1 MVLDHIESLIFLE
14 NEDYLF
20 DAKMTLARISQG
32 LFWLYKNVK
41 IIEDQV
47 RLNASIDNTEV
58 SVVEGPLKGIPTDWL
73 SCAFQWYAVSLYNY
87 IRLVGWLST
96 RDKNFINEYI
106 NRVIPNVK
114 NYRHKVAAHFALT
127 APKENDNKADL
138 ISSIMTNIVYAK
150 GYLRAGALS
159 EIFFDE
165 NGNKIE
171 QKNKTSWSL
180 TKTHT
185 KLIPRY
191 WPDGPMKA
199 YPSIKISA
207 QTTRKFYVNWED

>member
-1 MVLDHIESLIFLE
+1 MILDFIEKLDLSE

-41 IIEDQV
+41 MMEDQV
-47 RLNASIDNTEV
+47 RINASIDNSIV
-58 SVVEGPLKGIPTDWL
+58 AVVEGPLKGIPTDWL
-73 SCAFQWYAVSLYNY
+73 SCAFQWYAVSIYNY
-87 IRLVGWLST
+87 VRLVGWLSKS
-96 RDKNFINEYI
+96 DINEYI
-106 NRVIPNVK
+106 NRVIPNIK

-127 APKENDNKADL
+127 APKENDNQADL
-138 ISSIMTNIVYAK
+138 KSSIITNIVYAK

-159 EIFFDE
+159 EILFNEKGDE
-165 NGNKIE
+165 IE

-180 TKTHT
+180 TKSHT

-191 WPDGPMKA
+191 WPEGPISA
-199 YPSIKISA
+199 YTSIKISPK
-207 QTTRKFYVNWED
+207 TSRKFIVDWED